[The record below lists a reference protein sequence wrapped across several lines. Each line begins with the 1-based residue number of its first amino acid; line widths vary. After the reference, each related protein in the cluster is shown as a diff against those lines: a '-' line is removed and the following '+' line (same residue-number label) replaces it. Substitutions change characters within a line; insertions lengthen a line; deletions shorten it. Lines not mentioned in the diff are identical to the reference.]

1 MSSTDQGGGK
11 RRAAICMCA
20 VSHRARLLTVI
31 GECAGRGKLAGTA
44 MKCDDVVCQAE
55 ADEQVLTFDIPD
67 HVLEQT
73 ATENA
78 FTLFYCTNPS
88 YSCSMPN

>member
-1 MSSTDQGGGK
+1 MDSNDL
-11 RRAAICMCA
+11 
-20 VSHRARLLTVI
+20 VS
-31 GECAGRGKLAGTA
+31 
-44 MKCDDVVCQAE
+44 QAE
-55 ADEQVLTFDIPD
+55 ADEQALTVDIPD